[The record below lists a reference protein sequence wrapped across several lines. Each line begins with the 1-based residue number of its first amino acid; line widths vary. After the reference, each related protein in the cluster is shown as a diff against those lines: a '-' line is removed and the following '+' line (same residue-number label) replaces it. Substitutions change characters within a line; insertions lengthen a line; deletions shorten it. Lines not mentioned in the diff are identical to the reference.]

1 MTKIGAVITK
11 KGSGM
16 NDGEDMRV
24 VFMGTPAYVLPV
36 LEALLSPGFQVV
48 GVYTQPDRPIGRG
61 RVPEPPPV
69 KSFALEHGMRV
80 FQPSSLRRSEVQAEL
95 ASFRPDVIVVAAYGK
110 ILPPEVLNIPLYG
123 CVNVHPSLLPQY
135 RGPSPVATANLEG
148 KAHTGTTI
156 MLLDEGMDTGPI
168 LATRQVPVDSGT
180 TTEILTPVLLGVGAD
195 LLREVLPLW
204 LKGEVTP
211 QPQDDSLATVT
222 RKLEKSDGEVD
233 WGLSAEEI
241 ERRLRAFTPW
251 PGLFTY
257 WQGKLLKILSAR
269 PLVGGVPGEPGLV
282 VPLDCRDAAAGVVTG
297 RGILGLKSLQMEGR
311 RAVNSGEFVRGYGSF
326 LGSAL
331 PS

>member
-1 MTKIGAVITK
+1 MR
-11 KGSGM
+11 
-16 NDGEDMRV
+16 DMRV

-48 GVYTQPDRPIGRG
+48 GVYTQPDRPSGRG
-61 RVPEPPPV
+61 RVSEPSPV
-69 KSFALEHGMRV
+69 KSFALKHGIRV

-95 ASFRPDVIVVAAYGK
+95 ASLSPDVIVVAAYGK
-110 ILPPEVLNIPLYG
+110 ILPPEVLNIPPYG

-135 RGPSPVATANLEG
+135 RGPSPVATAILEG
-148 KAHTGTTI
+148 AAHTGTTI

-168 LATRQVPVDSGT
+168 LAARQVPIDSGAT
-180 TTEILTPVLLGVGAD
+180 AEILTPVLLGVGAD
-195 LLREVLPLW
+195 LLSEVLPLW
-204 LKGEVTP
+204 VKGEVTP
-211 QPQDDSLATVT
+211 QPQGDSSATVT
-222 RKLEKSDGEVD
+222 RKLEKSDGEVN
-233 WGLSAEEI
+233 WSLSAEEI

-269 PLVGGVPGEPGLV
+269 PLAEEVPGEPGLV
-282 VPLDCRDAAAGVVTG
+282 VPLDGRDVAAGVVTG
-297 RGILGLKSLQMEGR
+297 RGILGLKGLQMEGR
-311 RAVNSGEFVRGYGSF
+311 RAVNSEEFVRGYGNF